1 MSFVWFPN
9 PAIPDTPQRI
19 ATDTSQKLPVRYGGT
34 LRRYRER
41 SLPMVQLRYIPL
53 VFAGWCRYLLG
64 VDDSGKTMPVSPDP
78 LLPQLQPL
86 LADVTLGKPDTFTH
100 QLRPILQNADI
111 FGVDLYEAGLAKT
124 VEDDFRA
131 MLAGPGAVR
140 DILRRQLSERVRSD
154 QP

>member
-1 MSFVWFPN
+1 MLHERFPN

-34 LRRYRER
+34 CAVTGTQP
-41 SLPMVQLRYIPL
+41 PMVQLRYIPGLCRL
-53 VFAGWCRYLLG
+53 VPLSAG
-64 VDDSGKTMPVSPDP
+64 VDDAGKTMPVSPDP

-111 FGVDLYEAGLAKT
+111 FGVDLYEAGWPKRWRT
-124 VEDDFRA
+124 ISVPCWQGRS
-131 MLAGPGAVR
+131 VR

>member
-1 MSFVWFPN
+1 MSASQPR
-9 PAIPDTPQRI
+9 IPDTPQRI

-64 VDDSGKTMPVSPDP
+64 VDDAGKTMPVSPDP

-86 LADVTLGKPDTFTH
+86 LADVTPRKARYLHPSAASHPAKRRY
-100 QLRPILQNADI
+100 LRC
-111 FGVDLYEAGLAKT
+111 
-124 VEDDFRA
+124 
-131 MLAGPGAVR
+131 GPV
-140 DILRRQLSERVRSD
+140 
-154 QP
+154 